1 MTPEQKELDRKFQ
14 GAMTVFQAQL
24 DYWRNTKTDD
34 TPEVSAADLF
44 EHAIEN
50 VLDVYKDW
58 REHLGEPV
66 KLAPSALAR
75 ELRLLADKIERE

>member
-1 MTPEQKELDRKFQ
+1 MTPEQKEIDRNFQ
-14 GAMTVFQAQL
+14 GALIVFRAQL
-24 DYWRNTKTDD
+24 DWLRNPKTDD

-44 EHAIEN
+44 ENALEN
-50 VLDVYKDW
+50 VLDVYNDW

-66 KLAPSALAR
+66 RLAPSALAR